1 VIARLRGIAALA
13 GLTLREATRQRLWLV
28 FVAIGVG
35 FLLAVPR
42 LTAVDDAAKLKLSVL
57 AITTGIGFVI
67 TLMAVLVA
75 AAALRRDL
83 DAKTAY
89 TLFAKPLTPTAYL
102 LGRWTGVQL
111 WLVVG
116 VLAMALA
123 GVAAIGLQFQRF
135 PTMRQTALP
144 ASWQQVSA
152 VGEATAV
159 EARKTRLSLSGMP
172 GNGVRWR
179 FTDVPVA
186 PSEGHELLLRAQ
198 VLGTTPDQASGEA
211 LVEIRALVA
220 GGTQVLPLDPLSPYG
235 RTEDRASTGRVLLKH
250 RDNSSRDLGQDYLRL
265 RLPSAA
271 IQPDGSATIQ
281 LIRLEARTVVVFDRE
296 DGLLIGRPAGTLF
309 GNLLRGGL
317 VLAAGAGLLAAW
329 ALFCAVVSN
338 LGVTLLGGLT
348 LFFAGS
354 TLDMVRETLEYEN
367 PSLGVRRLLELALVV
382 MPDFNRF
389 PIATDLAAGQ
399 GVAWATVGSAWIY
412 YGGYGALFLVCAWI
426 ALRRK
431 EL

>member
-1 VIARLRGIAALA
+1 MNWFRGIAALA
-13 GLTLREATRQRLWLV
+13 GLTVREAMRQRLWLV
-28 FVAIGVG
+28 FAVVG
-35 FLLAVPR
+35 AAFLLAVPQ
-42 LTAVDDAAKLKLSVL
+42 LTAVDDAARLKLSVL
-57 AITTGIGFVI
+57 AVTTGIGFVI

-75 AAALRRDL
+75 PAALRRDL

-89 TLFAKPLTPTAYL
+89 TLFAKPLKPTAYL

-111 WLVVG
+111 WLVLG
-116 VLAMALA
+116 VLGMALA
-123 GVAAIGLQFQRF
+123 GVAAIGMQFGRF
-135 PTMRQTALP
+135 PAMRTTAVP
-144 ASWQQVSA
+144 VGWQQISA

-159 EARKTRLSLSGMP
+159 EDRKTRLSLSGMP

-179 FTDVPVA
+179 LTAVPPA
-186 PSEGHELLLRAQ
+186 PPEGHELLLRAQ
-198 VLGTTPDQASGEA
+198 VLGTSPDQPVGEA
-211 LVEIRALVA
+211 LVEIRAIVD
-220 GGTQVLPLDPLSPYG
+220 GTAQALPLDPASPYG
-235 RTEDRASTGRVLLKH
+235 RHELHASAGRVLLKH

-265 RLPSAA
+265 RLPAEAIAA
-271 IQPDGSATIQ
+271 DGSATIQ
-281 LIRLEARTVVVFDRE
+281 LTRLESRTVIVFDRA
-296 DGLLIGRPAGTLF
+296 DGLLLGRPAGGLL

-329 ALFCAVVSN
+329 ALFCAVASN

-367 PSLGVRRLLELALVV
+367 PSLVVRRMLELALVV

-399 GVAWATVGSAWIY
+399 GVAWATVGSAWLY
-412 YGGYGALFLVCAWI
+412 YGAYGAVFLTVAWI